1 MPLWFADVAI
11 LIALLVTSEL
21 MFRSGRRSRR
31 RGDENT
37 KSQINAAQA
46 SALGLLALMLGFT
59 LSMAESR
66 FNARRSIMVE
76 EANAI
81 GTTYLRAAYLPEP
94 YRAPAR
100 QLLRDYVQSRRAFY
114 RASVSEAPGTTAR
127 TEEIQHHL
135 WDGVVAMAPTYLDS
149 DVIALYIDSVNHMID
164 SSAAREVYVAAR
176 VPWTIS
182 FLVIVISIA
191 AVGITGY
198 ACGLGG
204 GRVPVTVGL
213 LPALIGLAL
222 AIIADLDRSR
232 EGYINTG
239 DLPMILLERSMLEE
253 QAAQRP

>member
-1 MPLWFADVAI
+1 MPLWFSDIAI
-11 LIALLVTSEL
+11 VIALLVTSEL
-21 MFRSGRRSRR
+21 MFRAGRSSRKR
-31 RGDENT
+31 EDENT
-37 KSQINAAQA
+37 KSQLNTAQA

-66 FNARRSIMVE
+66 FNARRMINVE
-76 EANAI
+76 EANAV

-94 YRAPAR
+94 FRAPAR
-100 QLLRDYVQSRRAFY
+100 QLLRDYVKSRRDFY
-114 RASVSEAPGTTAR
+114 RATNKEAPAATAR
-127 TEEIQHHL
+127 SEEIQRQL
-135 WDGVVAMAPTYLDS
+135 WDGVVKMAPSYLGS
-149 DVIALYIDSVNHMID
+149 DVIALYIDALNQMID

-176 VPWTIS
+176 VPWTITL
-182 FLVIVISIA
+182 LVILISLA

-222 AIIADLDRSR
+222 AVIADLDRSR
-232 EGYINTG
+232 EGYIKTG
-239 DLPMILLERSMLEE
+239 DLPMRLLEQTMQDE